1 MIFIDRQQIN
11 IPPSLLDKG
20 LIERAK
26 AIAHYASLPPP
37 EESYKHRIYKN
48 QDVKDALN
56 ALFAGKCAYCESIIQ
71 NHPMDIEHYR
81 PKNAV
86 VIHTSSG
93 SVLKKPGYYWL
104 AADWDNLLPSCIDCN
119 RLRKQDLPDGQ
130 SGKRGKANMFPL
142 RVEAPRANLPNDDLE
157 AEDPLLLHPCHDNPR
172 PEEHLEFLGEG
183 LVRTALSSGAE
194 SEYGKATIDVCGL
207 QRLGLVT
214 ARKVHYLLLL
224 ERFENLFFLRDQI
237 NANADDAANVQ
248 LLRVRFAGK
257 LALLNK
263 MVEPGEPFAG
273 MTRQLLP
280 RLKAMHQQGLTW
292 AQALT
297 ELDPS
302 P

>member
-1 MIFIDRQQIN
+1 MIFVDRQQIN

-20 LIERAK
+20 GIECAN
-26 AIAHYASLPPP
+26 AIAHYTAVPPP
-37 EESYKHRIYKN
+37 KESYKHKVYKS

-56 ALFAGKCAYCESIIQ
+56 GLFAGKCAYCESIIQ

-86 VIHTSSG
+86 VIHISG
-93 SVLKKPGYYWL
+93 RSVLKKPGYYWL
-104 AADWDNLLPSCIDCN
+104 AAEWDNLLPSCIDCN
-119 RLRKQDLPDGQ
+119 RRRGQDLPDGQ
-130 SGKRGKANMFPL
+130 SGKLGKANLFP
-142 RVEAPRANLPNDDLE
+142 VGDEADRASHHESDLDE
-157 AEDPLLLHPCHDNPR
+157 EEPLLLHPCHDNPH
-172 PEEHLEFLGEG
+172 PAEHLEFLGEG
-183 LVRTALSSGAE
+183 LVRAALTNGTE
-194 SEYGKATIDVCGL
+194 SDYGKATINVCGL

-237 NANADDAANVQ
+237 IANTGNAENVQ
-248 LLRVRFAGK
+248 LLRDRFAGK
-257 LALLNK
+257 LTLLNK
-263 MVEPGEPFAG
+263 MIEPGEPFAA

-280 RLKAMHQQGLTW
+280 RLKAMHQQGLSW

-297 ELDPS
+297 ILDPG